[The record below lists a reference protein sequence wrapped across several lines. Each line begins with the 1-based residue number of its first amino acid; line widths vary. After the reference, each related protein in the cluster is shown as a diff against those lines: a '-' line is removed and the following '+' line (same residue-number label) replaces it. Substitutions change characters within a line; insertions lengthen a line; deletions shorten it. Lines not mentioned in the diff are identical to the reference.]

1 MDSCILKES
10 KQKDP
15 KQKNPNQKIMALYN
29 RKKKGFVLEKRK
41 IYLLSR
47 KEGEEMHK
55 FIQEQLRKEYI
66 KLSKSSQTAPVFF
79 VEKKDGKK
87 HMVQDYHYLNEQ
99 TIKNNYS
106 LPLISDILE
115 NIGIKK
121 VFTKLNLWQGYNNIQ
136 IKKGDEWKVAFMTP
150 EGSFEP
156 MVIFFGLANSLAIF
170 KTMMNKI
177 LCDLINTGGV
187 VSFIDDMIVG
197 IEEEEGHDK
206 LVEEVV
212 ERLVEN
218 NLQVKLEKCK

>member
-121 VFTKLNLWQGYNNIQ
+121 VFTKLDLWQDYNNIQ
-136 IKKGDEWKVAFMTP
+136 IKKEDEWKVAFMTP

-170 KTMMNKI
+170 QTMMNKI

>member
-87 HMVQDYHYLNEQ
+87 HMV
-99 TIKNNYS
+99 
-106 LPLISDILE
+106 
-115 NIGIKK
+115 
-121 VFTKLNLWQGYNNIQ
+121 
-136 IKKGDEWKVAFMTP
+136 
-150 EGSFEP
+150 
-156 MVIFFGLANSLAIF
+156 
-170 KTMMNKI
+170 
-177 LCDLINTGGV
+177 
-187 VSFIDDMIVG
+187 
-197 IEEEEGHDK
+197 
-206 LVEEVV
+206 
-212 ERLVEN
+212 
-218 NLQVKLEKCK
+218 

>member
-170 KTMMNKI
+170 QTMMNKI